1 MKIRTCMHNH
11 RTRSARCFFRQ
22 TAFIFLAIRQYACQ
36 KWPCLPEKTLG
47 HPASSDCTYR
57 FLPYYIKS
65 RCVTTQVYRQ
75 SERCS
80 IPYGSEKERP
90 EEPSPLPEGARCRQR
105 ERGAQVISRRSRF
118 GSLLL
123 TDHRLSG
130 LCHFSANG
138 TVSHVM
144 YSMVKPPNT
153 YIS

>member
-1 MKIRTCMHNH
+1 MHNH
-11 RTRSARCFFRQ
+11 RARFARCFFRQ
-22 TAFIFLAIRQYACQ
+22 TAFIFLAIWQV
-36 KWPCLPEKTLG
+36 CLPKMALPARKT
-47 HPASSDCTYR
+47 PRASGIPDCTYR

-105 ERGAQVISRRSRF
+105 ERGSQVISRRSRF

-138 TVSHVM
+138 TASHVM
-144 YSMVKPPNT
+144 YSVVKPPNT